1 MEYLVNRRIFTLLNR
16 HSLFCDKG
24 LVPGINKM
32 GDIMRDRLN
41 NENRGFSLVE
51 LIIVIAIMAIL
62 AAAIAPA
69 LIRYIDKSRKA
80 DDVSTASTIAKAA
93 ELAIAEAEP
102 WDDFLDAANAASSE
116 SVTFNHD
123 GTSQSY
129 NVKVVSRCDSST
141 NYAFECAGSNSK
153 NSFTKAVNAT
163 LTLDPDASDPDD
175 NKDRLPFRY
184 KKIPSGGTSKPASWS
199 ICTNEVTGE
208 VEVWICNDNGDPEYK
223 LHPTV
228 CDEYVE

>member
-1 MEYLVNRRIFTLLNR
+1 
-16 HSLFCDKG
+16 
-24 LVPGINKM
+24 
-32 GDIMRDRLN
+32 MRDRIN

-93 ELAIAEAEP
+93 QLAIAEAGP
-102 WDDFLDAANAASSE
+102 WDEFLEAANAASSTQ
-116 SVTFNHD
+116 VTFNHG
-123 GTSQSY
+123 GTATTY
-129 NVKVVSRCDSST
+129 DVKIVSKCDSST
-141 NYAFECAGSNSK
+141 NYAFECVGPNPQ
-153 NSFTKAVNAT
+153 NSFTDAVNTT
-163 LTLDPDASDPDD
+163 LTLDPNASDSEV
-175 NKDRLPFRY
+175 NKSRVPFKY
-184 KKIPSGGTSKPASWS
+184 KKIPSGGSSRPEYWC
-199 ICTNEVTGE
+199 ICTNEGTGE
-208 VEVWICNDNGDPEYK
+208 IEVWICNDNDDPVYK